1 MIIKKANSRRK
12 FIERCVSN
20 GAGLLG
26 GLMVLSGCGKSD
38 KSKTQN
44 EEAAVKSCDDLTNVS
59 ESDIALREK
68 FAYVSESPIPDNQC
82 NNCNLYLPPKV
93 DEKCGACMLFKG
105 PVFASG
111 YCTYWAPKI

>member
-1 MIIKKANSRRK
+1 MKKANSRRK
-12 FIERCVSN
+12 FIEGCFRA
-20 GAGLLG
+20 GAGLLSG
-26 GLMVLSGCGKSD
+26 VMVLMGCGKSD
-38 KSKTQN
+38 NTETQT
-44 EEAAVKSCDDLTNVS
+44 EGEFAVEACDDLTNVS
-59 ESDIALREK
+59 ENDIALRQK
-68 FAYVSESPIPDNQC
+68 FAYVNESPIPDNQC